1 VFHSRG
7 MAGRAY
13 ITPVAWI
20 QEEKDEEEQEEWSE
34 ARVDLSHH
42 SSSNTAAP
50 PSVWSRH
57 STGWMS

>member
-1 VFHSRG
+1 

-50 PSVWSRH
+50 QVCGVG
-57 STGWMS
+57 TAQDG